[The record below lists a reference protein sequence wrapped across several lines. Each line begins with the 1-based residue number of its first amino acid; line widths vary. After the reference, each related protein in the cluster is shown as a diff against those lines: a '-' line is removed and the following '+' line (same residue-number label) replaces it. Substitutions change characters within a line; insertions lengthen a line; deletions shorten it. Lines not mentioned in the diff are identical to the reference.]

1 MKPEFFYRVSIVGKY
16 IGMDLPMTFD
26 TFDEAREFASGL
38 FGCQRRMTVVE
49 YRNGIPNQI
58 WFSHSD
64 ILEGTEAG
72 WSQTKEYVLDDKEVM
87 TA

>member
-1 MKPEFFYRVSIVGKY
+1 MKPEFFYRLSLVGEY

-26 TFDEAREFASGL
+26 TSDEAIEFANEV
-38 FGCQRRMTVVE
+38 FGKEKRMTVVE

-58 WFSHSD
+58 WFSHPD

>member
-1 MKPEFFYRVSIVGKY
+1 MKPEFFYRVSLVGEY

-26 TFDEAREFASGL
+26 TSDEAIEFATDI
-38 FGCQRRMTVVE
+38 FGKEKRMTVVE